1 MQEQVNTTLLRIVA
15 SVCCSSVCMDTFT
28 LTLSTDPQVAMAYT
42 PAEKF
47 HYVPYSMKQQSL
59 IDNLPS
65 GNYDDVDKP
74 KPKPQPKP
82 RKNYQTTELIT
93 SPATSDPQ
101 PPASVPKKPAN
112 LSSVSP
118 GKAPPPLPSAADIPL
133 SASGTVDVKAVVKKL
148 SSQTLPRKETA
159 VSEQATPQK
168 SRRKSDNDIQPLT
181 KGNAPPTLPKR
192 IDKCFV
198 KHTSLDSEPHK
209 RVQTVSSQ
217 AVPPTLDELNWHPT
231 GESMTLSQLASTHSS
246 RFPLRIHLLD
256 GYYGQTTHF
265 TLSSSDIFDIHFTKH
280 TQVVSVRDSMGVD
293 YSVPLNSAIQF
304 GIIRKQKPTDQP
316 PQMMFSTVQ
325 DLLSLDPLP
334 EVVCATSKWDSP
346 SAKPQTT
353 VEENELLLVKGIYKS
368 PLRSKRSLKCY
379 SLNTESKKLLP
390 EECEGNFS
398 VSPDCTKLHV
408 YEFAVKFKALL
419 PCKAMMFLCAE
430 TSYDSPVFH
439 SVPKS
444 LFKKPIN
451 VVCVTSEVSL
461 TATTVTGKPSP
472 TLDPKINHIDF
483 DRNPMKSA
491 LPLEI
496 PLDSHLGDIDVEILK
511 APNSAET
518 EKLYIN
524 TQELLENANKT
535 PYMILLD
542 KGSDRINDTQSL
554 FYMQVRPEKSQLGVA
569 YETSSAV
576 YERMDTASTTTA
588 TPTPSKRTSAAT
600 RKPAKVLVDIV
611 EDNESDSSDEHT
623 YEMLD
628 EDDFRNY
635 RSPAVQQLAPTSPP
649 HHSLSPDNPFSPLQ
663 QRTPTPMADLA
674 HTNQYAVPSD
684 PSTIPDQSPHSAP
697 SPYSYVHM
705 IPPASVPR
713 DVSKQ
718 VSLET
723 KATNRKFLKG
733 MSISKVSGLLCQ
745 LLWAVQ
751 AFPYCFPV

>member
-1 MQEQVNTTLLRIVA
+1 
-15 SVCCSSVCMDTFT
+15 
-28 LTLSTDPQVAMAYT
+28 MANT
-42 PAEKF
+42 PAERF
-47 HYVPYSMKQQSL
+47 QYVPYSMKQQSL
-59 IDNLPS
+59 TDNPPS
-65 GNYDDVDKP
+65 GDYDDVDRP
-74 KPKPQPKP
+74 KPKP
-82 RKNYQTTELIT
+82 RRNYQTTELT
-93 SPATSDPQ
+93 MSPATSDLQ
-101 PPASVPKKPAN
+101 PPASVSKQPAD
-112 LSSVSP
+112 LSLVTVSAS
-118 GKAPPPLPSAADIPL
+118 KAPPPLPSSADVPL

-148 SSQTLPRKETA
+148 SSQTIPRKETA
-159 VSEQATPQK
+159 VPEQATLQK
-168 SRRKSDNDIQPLT
+168 SRKKSDNDLT
-181 KGNAPPTLPKR
+181 KGNAPPTLPKH
-192 IDKCFV
+192 INKFFG
-198 KHTSLDSEPHK
+198 KHQSGSRK
-209 RVQTVSSQ
+209 RALTVSSQ
-217 AVPPTLDELNWHPT
+217 AIPPTLDELNWHPT
-231 GESMTLSQLASTHSS
+231 GESMTLSQLASTQSS

-256 GYYGQTTHF
+256 GYYGQTTRF
-265 TLSSSDIFDIHFTKH
+265 SLSSSDIFDIHFTKR

-304 GIIRKQKPTDQP
+304 GIIRKQKPADQP
-316 PQMMFSTVQ
+316 PQMMFSTAQ
-325 DLLSLDPLP
+325 DLMSLNPLP
-334 EVVCATSKWDSP
+334 EVVCATSKWGSP

-368 PLRSKRSLKCY
+368 PLRSKRFLKCY

-398 VSPDCTKLHV
+398 MSPDHTKLHV

-430 TSYDSPVFH
+430 TAYDSPVFRT
-439 SVPKS
+439 VPKN

-451 VVCVTSEVSL
+451 VVCVASEVSL
-461 TATTVTGKPSP
+461 TATTVTRKPSP
-472 TLDPKINHIDF
+472 TLDPKTDHIDF
-483 DRNPMKSA
+483 DRKPMKSA

-496 PLDSHLGDIDVEILK
+496 PLDSHLGDLEVEILK

-576 YERMDTASTTTA
+576 YERMDMPTAASA
-588 TPTPSKRTSAAT
+588 TTPSKTTAAAT
-600 RKPAKVLVDIV
+600 RNFKPAKVLVDIV
-611 EDNESDSSDEHT
+611 EDNVSDSSDEHA

-628 EDDFRNY
+628 KDDFRNY
-635 RSPAVQQLAPTSPP
+635 HSPAVQQLAPTSP
-649 HHSLSPDNPFSPLQ
+649 HHSLSPHNPLSPLHQ
-663 QRTPTPMADLA
+663 YTPNPTADLA
-674 HTNQYAVPSD
+674 HTDEYAVPSG
-684 PSTIPDQSPHSAP
+684 PSTIPDQSFSPPHSTP
-697 SPYSYVHM
+697 SPYSYAHM

-723 KATNRKFLKG
+723 KAANKKFLEG
-733 MSISKVSGLLCQ
+733 MSISKVSGVGNTGISLL
-745 LLWAVQ
+745 
-751 AFPYCFPV
+751 